1 VTVENPKN
9 SRGHASGFTLIEVL
23 LAVAMVGII
32 LTTVYGALSRTM
44 FSKQIAEERAEL
56 YANGRDVVLRMA
68 GEIETAL
75 TPPSG
80 DRIYF
85 RGSANGEVPSLE
97 FIAMN
102 RGGYGLNRVRPGRV
116 LIAYTLDPLPNRRD
130 VFALR
135 REEHLFAAL
144 LAEADGITS
153 EITDQEEEEE
163 NPAPKAIA
171 TYLLDC
177 PEVSGEIDIP
187 GACTPVAGLTFR
199 YFDDFVG
206 EWREDWDSTAEGM
219 EQRLPAAVEISLF
232 LLDERGAVRD
242 FTTIVD
248 LPLARGQPTPR
259 PDGSVGDDEDELD
272 DEDDLEDGGEDDD
285 DPDDDDG
292 STGGGPLPRSG
303 GRR

>member
-1 VTVENPKN
+1 VTVEIPNN
-9 SRGHASGFTLIEVL
+9 SRGRASGFTLIEVL

-44 FSKQIAEERAEL
+44 FSKQVAEERAEL

-85 RGSANGEVPSLE
+85 RGIANGEVPSLE
-97 FIAMN
+97 FVAMN

-153 EITDQEEEEE
+153 EVTDQEQEEE
-163 NPAPKAIA
+163 NPAPTAIA

-177 PEVSGEIDIP
+177 PEVSGEINIP
-187 GACTPVAGLTFR
+187 GTCTPVAGLTFR
-199 YFDDFVG
+199 YYDDFNG
-206 EWREDWDSTAEGM
+206 GWREDWDSTQEDL

-248 LPLARGQPTPR
+248 LPLARGQPTPG
-259 PDGSVGDDEDELD
+259 PDGSIGDDDEPD
-272 DEDDLEDGGEDDD
+272 DDDDPSGDDDD
-285 DPDDDDG
+285 DPDDDEDDG
-292 STGGGPLPRSG
+292 SSG
-303 GRR
+303 GAPPPRRPGRR